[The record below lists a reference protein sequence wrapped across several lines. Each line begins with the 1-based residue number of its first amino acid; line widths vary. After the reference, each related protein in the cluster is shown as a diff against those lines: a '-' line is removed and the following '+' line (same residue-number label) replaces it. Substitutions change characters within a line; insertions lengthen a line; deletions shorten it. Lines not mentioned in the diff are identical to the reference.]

1 MHSKWLDIGMELAAF
16 HLQSKKFDEARPPS
30 FGAQQDSKPI
40 VRKRKRHMALTT
52 SGLKHIFD
60 EDHSKSLEKLL
71 FVERKKNLKE
81 EGTPKYPS
89 ETDHS
94 SRVPSLKNIESVSKL
109 DGKVDGDMPSLFL
122 QESAHLLSLL
132 SAVACST
139 LRDDIEGTE
148 TPLVEWLVGS
158 PFPPVDPDAKG
169 SGIGGR
175 NCYEMPKWR
184 KVMYF
189 LLGLDRS
196 PSQRTLVGFIPL
208 LL

>member
-16 HLQSKKFDEARPPS
+16 HLQSKMLDEMRPPS
-30 FGAQQDSKPI
+30 FGEHQHIKPI
-40 VRKRKRHMALTT
+40 IRERKRHVMLTR

-60 EDHSKSLEKLL
+60 EGHSKGLERIL
-71 FVERKKNLKE
+71 FVERKKKIE
-81 EGTPKYPS
+81 DAKYHL

-94 SRVPSLKNIESVSKL
+94 SCWPDPKSVTIR
-109 DGKVDGDMPSLFL
+109 DGDIDCDMPSLFL

-148 TPLVEWLVGS
+148 CPLVDWLPGS
-158 PFPPVDPDAKG
+158 PFPPVDPDAKC
-169 SGIGGR
+169 SRIGGR

-184 KVMYF
+184 KVIYY

-196 PSQRTLVGFIPL
+196 PSQRTLVGFIPIL
-208 LL
+208 I